1 MAATCPAFNSSL
13 PIGWLIDYINC
24 KVGIALAT
32 TLRDLID
39 ALSPLFLSLF
49 GVYFL
54 LLCFNYLRGGE
65 TIPIMDFIH
74 KIIAWSLLIGIG
86 FNYQTYNQMVMP
98 LASGLG
104 NELAGI
110 LTGKPDMSSSYDAIF
125 MNFSDMIDKAINAI
139 ASHGSWNPKDIG
151 AQLVEIFML
160 SIKILLLL
168 IGILPF
174 VALAVSFVI
183 SANAGAQIVAALGP
197 LFFGLALFPA
207 TRQYFS
213 SWVNTLFSY
222 ALIPALI
229 AIVAVLAT
237 GVTMT
242 ILGIEAS
249 PKGQPVTLVD
259 VWFYQV
265 LIAAFANLVFI
276 FLLKQ
281 VASIASSLSAGGI
294 HAGLGNAGGYL
305 GDKAKHAAKAAL
317 KMMPGKGG
325 GGNGGSIESSGPKSR
340 AKAG

>member
-1 MAATCPAFNSSL
+1 MATTCKPFDPSL

-24 KVGIALAT
+24 KVGIALT
-32 TLRDLID
+32 GTLKNLID

-49 GVYFL
+49 GIYFL
-54 LLCFNYLRGGE
+54 LLCFNYLKGGE
-65 TIPIMDFIH
+65 TIPIMDFIY

-86 FNYQTYNQMVMP
+86 FNYSTYNSMIMP
-98 LASGLG
+98 LASNLG
-104 NELAGI
+104 NELAVI
-110 LTGKPDMSSSYDAIF
+110 LTGNADMSSSYDAVFI
-125 MNFSDMIDKAINAI
+125 NFSSMIEKAIDSI

-168 IGILPF
+168 VGILPF

-197 LFFGLALFPA
+197 LFFGFALFPA

-242 ILGIEAS
+242 ILGINAS
-249 PKGQPVTLVD
+249 PNGQPVTLVD

-265 LIAAFANLVFI
+265 LIAAFANLVFM

-281 VASIASSLSAGGI
+281 VASIASSLSAGGL
-294 HAGLGNAGGYL
+294 HAGLGNAGGYV
-305 GDKAKHAAKAAL
+305 GDKAKHGAKSL
-317 KMMPGKGG
+317 MRMWPGR
-325 GGNGGSIESSGPKSR
+325 GGNKGGSIESSGPKSR